1 MWISVPDNVDL
12 SVIVWNLRG
21 NTQLWTKQLAQQACN
36 VAKLSTVQNV
46 ALAKKKKRRK
56 KKKTAEER
64 QETVK
69 RQTET
74 KSTAVPSKFIIHWAL
89 NAHLPLPPERAALQ

>member
-1 MWISVPDNVDL
+1 MWVSVPDNVDL

-21 NTQLWTKQLAQQACN
+21 NTQLWTKQLAQQACS

-46 ALAKKKKRRK
+46 ALAKRK
-56 KKKTAEER
+56 KKKKKAEGR

-74 KSTAVPSKFIIHWAL
+74 KSTDVPSKFIIHWAL